1 MNSIRETF
9 VNNLKFYRKQKGI
22 SQEKL
27 SYAVGKSIAYI
38 NQIENKDT
46 WPQPEM
52 VDKIAE
58 ALGISSS
65 ALFEENSSPEN
76 LKIGFAE
83 KYGKAIETE
92 LISRIEKDVMEVCKL
107 LWTLSL
113 LVNFEKMSTREHY
126 NP

>member
-52 VDKIAE
+52 VDKIAVV
-58 ALGISSS
+58 LGISSS

-107 LWTLSL
+107 L
-113 LVNFEKMSTREHY
+113 
-126 NP
+126 

>member
-22 SQEKL
+22 SQVKL

-46 WPQPEM
+46 WSQPEM
-52 VDKIAE
+52 VDKIAV

-107 LWTLSL
+107 L
-113 LVNFEKMSTREHY
+113 
-126 NP
+126 

>member
-58 ALGISSS
+58 FLEISSS
-65 ALFEENSSPEN
+65 ALFEENGSPEN
-76 LKIGFAE
+76 LKKGFTE
-83 KYGKAIETE
+83 KYGKTIEAE
-92 LISRIEKDVMEVCKL
+92 IMSRIEKDVKEVCKL
-107 LWTLSL
+107 L
-113 LVNFEKMSTREHY
+113 
-126 NP
+126 

>member
-52 VDKIAE
+52 VDKIAV

-65 ALFEENSSPEN
+65 ALFEENGSPEN

-107 LWTLSL
+107 L
-113 LVNFEKMSTREHY
+113 
-126 NP
+126 

>member
-1 MNSIRETF
+1 MFECERF
-9 VNNLKFYRKQKGI
+9 LFYKNIIGNICFYKI
-22 SQEKL
+22 EKL

-58 ALGISSS
+58 ALQIPSS
-65 ALFEENSSPEN
+65 ALFEENGSPEN
-76 LKIGFAE
+76 LKTEFAE

-92 LISRIEKDVMEVCKL
+92 LMSRIEKDVKEVCKL
-107 LWTLSL
+107 L
-113 LVNFEKMSTREHY
+113 
-126 NP
+126 

>member
-9 VNNLKFYRKQKGI
+9 INNLKFYRKKKGI

-52 VDKIAE
+52 VDKIAVALEIPSSELFAEE
-58 ALGISSS
+58 ASPKNKKAAI
-65 ALFEENSSPEN
+65 EN
-76 LKIGFAE
+76 KIGKTLE
-83 KYGKAIETE
+83 VE
-92 LISRIEKDVMEVCKL
+92 LLSRIEREVKEVCKM
-107 LWTLSL
+107 
-113 LVNFEKMSTREHY
+113 F
-126 NP
+126 